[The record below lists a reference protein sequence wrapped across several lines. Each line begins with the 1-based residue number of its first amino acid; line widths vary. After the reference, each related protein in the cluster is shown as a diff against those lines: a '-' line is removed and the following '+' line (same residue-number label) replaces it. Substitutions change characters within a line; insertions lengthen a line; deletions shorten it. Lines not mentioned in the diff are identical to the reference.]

1 MKMNNIQKIIVGLLF
16 LVVSGTV
23 IFVCVKMDEKDNTK
37 ERFSSETNKE
47 EIDKEEVPPTDQEK
61 NQNSNELVKEESS
74 QKESQ
79 EVSSPINEEIPNNQN
94 KEQQQP
100 TKVEDI
106 ELIVAKQVKATTSR
120 IEISKGEAKKFN
132 LVVSGSAGLVEVKPK
147 NSNIIKVSTS
157 STDCNGLK
165 CFFDSLTGN
174 NHSIEFT
181 VSGTVAGETAIDIE
195 IIDLVTLEGNQ
206 VTGINS
212 INVLVK

>member
-1 MKMNNIQKIIVGLLF
+1 MNNIQKIIVGLLF
-16 LVVSGTV
+16 LVASGTV

-37 ERFSSETNKE
+37 ESFSSETNKE
-47 EIDKEEVPPTDQEK
+47 GIDKEEVPPTNQEK
-61 NQNSNELVKEESS
+61 NHNSNELVKEEESN

-120 IEISKGEAKKFN
+120 IEISKGETKKFN

-165 CFFDSLTGN
+165 CFFDSLTSN
-174 NHSIEFT
+174 NHSIEFI